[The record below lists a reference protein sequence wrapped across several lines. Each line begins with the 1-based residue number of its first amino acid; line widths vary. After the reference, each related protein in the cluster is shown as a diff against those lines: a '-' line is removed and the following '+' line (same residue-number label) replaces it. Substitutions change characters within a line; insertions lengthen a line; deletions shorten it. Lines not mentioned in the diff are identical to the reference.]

1 MARLLGGLAVLAGG
15 ALLLLG
21 WKASSR
27 ALHPSTATFPWS
39 LRDFPSLEPDDV
51 RVRSSTGVT
60 LAARFF
66 RGRSRA
72 TIVLSHG
79 YGGTQDE
86 MLPVASTLHRHG
98 FNVLTYDLRGCG
110 ASGGEVTFGAREQTD
125 LRSVVDYAVAR
136 PDVDAARIGALGF
149 SMGAATTVMAAAGD
163 PRIKAV
169 VDDSGWA
176 HVEHWLR
183 PRIEDV
189 ALRPR
194 DPFTPLSL
202 KLVELRT
209 GEDLDELEPAARIG
223 RLSPRPVLLIHGA
236 QDAVVPAGDAAQNFA
251 AAREPKELWR
261 VAGATHGDTVKPD
274 GATASNRVAEFFT
287 EALRP

>member
-1 MARLLGGLAVLAGG
+1 VARTLGGLAVLLGG
-15 ALLLLG
+15 ALFLLG

-27 ALHPSTATFPWS
+27 ALHPATASFPWS
-39 LRDFPSLEPDDV
+39 LTDFPSLKADEV
-51 RVRSSTGVT
+51 RVRSRTGVT
-60 LAARFF
+60 LAGRFF
-66 RGRSRA
+66 RGHSRA

-86 MLPVASTLHRHG
+86 MLPVAATLHRHG
-98 FNVLTYDLRGCG
+98 FSVLTYDMRGCG

-125 LRSVVDYAVAR
+125 LRSVVDYAVGR
-136 PDVDAARIGALGF
+136 PDVDPARIGALGF
-149 SMGAATTVMAAAGD
+149 SMGAATTVMAAAD
-163 PRIKAV
+163 DTRIRAV
-169 VDDSGWA
+169 VDDSGWS

-183 PRIEDV
+183 PRLEDV

-209 GEDLDELEPAARIG
+209 GEDLDELVPASSIG
-223 RLSPRPVLLIHGA
+223 RLSPRPVLVIHGA
-236 QDAVVPAGDAAQNFA
+236 RDEVVPAGDAARNFA
-251 AAREPKELWR
+251 AAREPKTIWR
-261 VAGATHGDTVKPD
+261 VADGTHGATIAPD
-274 GATASNRVAEFFT
+274 GASASDRVAEFFS

>member
-1 MARLLGGLAVLAGG
+1 VARLLGGLAVLAGG
-15 ALLLLG
+15 VLFLLG

-27 ALHPSTATFPWS
+27 ALHPATASFPWS
-39 LRDFPSLEPDDV
+39 LTDFPSLKADEV
-51 RVRSSTGVT
+51 SVRSRTGVT

-66 RGRSRA
+66 RGRDRA

-86 MLPVASTLHRHG
+86 MLPVANTLHRHG

-110 ASGGEVTFGAREQTD
+110 RSGGEVTFGAREQTD
-125 LRSVVDYAVAR
+125 LRSVVDYAVGR
-136 PDVDAARIGALGF
+136 PDVDPARIGALGF
-149 SMGAATTVMAAAGD
+149 SMGAATTVMAAAED
-163 PRIKAV
+163 HRIKAV

-183 PRIEDV
+183 PRLEDV

-194 DPFTPLSL
+194 DPFSPVSL

-209 GEDLDELEPAARIG
+209 GEDLDDLEPAAKIG

-236 QDAVVPAGDAAQNFA
+236 RDEVVPAGDATQNFA
-251 AAREPKELWR
+251 AAREPKALWR
-261 VAGATHGDTVKPD
+261 VGGAAHGDTVAPD
-274 GATASNRVAEFFT
+274 GATASDRVAEFFT
-287 EALRP
+287 KALQ

>member
-1 MARLLGGLAVLAGG
+1 M
-15 ALLLLG
+15 LLG

-27 ALHPSTATFPWS
+27 AMHPSPATLAWS
-39 LRDFPSLEPDDV
+39 LRDYTHLEPTEV
-51 RVRSSTGVT
+51 RVRSRTGVT
-60 LAARFF
+60 LAGRFF

-86 MLPVASTLHRHG
+86 MLPVASMLHRHG
-98 FNVLTYDLRGCG
+98 FSVMTYDLRGCG
-110 ASGGEVTFGAREQTD
+110 DSGGEVTFGAREQQD

-136 PDVDAARIGALGF
+136 PEVDPERIGALGF
-149 SMGAATTVMAAAGD
+149 SMGAATTLMAAADD

-176 HVEHWLR
+176 DVEHWLR

-194 DPFTPLSL
+194 SPFSPLSL

-209 GEDLDELEPAARIG
+209 GEDLDELRPAARIG
-223 RLSPRPVLLIHGA
+223 RLSPRPVLVIHGA
-236 QDAVVPAGDAAQNFA
+236 RDEVVPAADATQNFA
-251 AAREPKELWR
+251 AAQEPKALWR
-261 VAGATHGDTVKPD
+261 VAGAAHGDTVAP
-274 GATASNRVAEFFT
+274 GGVTASDRVADFFT